1 MPAVAIIGAQ
11 WGDEG
16 KGKVTDYL
24 TAQADVVV
32 RYQGGA
38 NAGHTV
44 WIGEERFAL
53 HQVPTGLLRPGCLA
67 VVGNGTVLEP
77 ERLVEELDDL
87 VARGVDLSGLRISD
101 RAHVVLPV
109 HRLQDRLEE
118 EARLETRIGT
128 TGLGIGPAYVDKAAR
143 AGLRMG
149 DLLAGDLEARLAPL
163 LNRKR
168 RQLEGTYGVDLKEA
182 PELDPAAVA
191 SRLQRAARRLVPFIT
206 DTSAI
211 LYQAEREGRRILLEG
226 AQGSLLDLDHGTY
239 PFVTSSNATA
249 GGSLTGSG
257 LGPRAITRLLGVAK
271 AYTTRVGEGPF
282 PTELKDATG
291 DWLRERGQEFGT
303 TTGRPRRCG
312 WLDLVVLRYAVQ
324 VNGLTDLVLTK
335 LDALSGLE
343 RLKIGT
349 RYRVDGR
356 ELERPPART
365 DQMARA
371 EPIYEE
377 LPGWSEDLSR
387 CRSFEELPRAA
398 RAYVER
404 IEEAV
409 GCPVSLISLGPERSQ
424 MLVRREDFWTA

>member
-53 HQVPTGLLRPGCLA
+53 HLAPTGLLRPGCLA

-77 ERLVEELDDL
+77 ERFVQELDEL
-87 VARGVDLSGLRISD
+87 AARGVDLSGLRISD

-118 EARLETRIGT
+118 EARLEARIGT

-168 RQLEGTYGVDLKEA
+168 QQLEGTYGVDLKEA

-191 SRLQRAARRLVPFIT
+191 GRLQTAARRLAPFIT

-211 LYQAEREGRRILLEG
+211 LYRAEREGRRILLEG

-239 PFVTSSNATA
+239 P
-249 GGSLTGSG
+249 
-257 LGPRAITRLLGVAK
+257 
-271 AYTTRVGEGPF
+271 
-282 PTELKDATG
+282 
-291 DWLRERGQEFGT
+291 
-303 TTGRPRRCG
+303 
-312 WLDLVVLRYAVQ
+312 
-324 VNGLTDLVLTK
+324 
-335 LDALSGLE
+335 
-343 RLKIGT
+343 
-349 RYRVDGR
+349 
-356 ELERPPART
+356 
-365 DQMARA
+365 
-371 EPIYEE
+371 
-377 LPGWSEDLSR
+377 
-387 CRSFEELPRAA
+387 
-398 RAYVER
+398 
-404 IEEAV
+404 
-409 GCPVSLISLGPERSQ
+409 
-424 MLVRREDFWTA
+424 